1 MATAARLAAW
11 VGVQGRPVTPGG
23 ALRPSEVPEA
33 GRAAGV
39 GTKAKVRRAADVPD
53 VHRPWLAAVATG
65 MITISGG
72 RATAAGAA
80 TGDPLRA
87 WHTALLTLLNA
98 EVKDVYQTDP
108 RIIAL
113 VTLTVVEHQ
122 SPPEGYMLQRRVE
135 EAMYDRGDWEN
146 FCNGQLHGTA
156 HPADAAVSVLRAFD
170 VLDGMRLT
178 PIGAWLRTELAQ
190 AVPPQITPRMPAD
203 RLLEQLA
210 GANETD
216 AWNRARRCWFGDR
229 TTEQITAQ
237 LLQAAAD
244 ATPAQRMTAIG
255 LICELGQDALPALRT
270 AETVPTLAPHVRA
283 ITRQYGQGPA
293 PDNADLVWLA
303 TEYAHADL
311 TTHGTA
317 AARYSAMDTLEAA
330 GLHLDGA
337 AIKPII
343 DGGHPQAAE
352 LTTALEPILDT
363 AIPALQLKVTLGPG
377 CWRRV
382 LVPENATLETL
393 HLVIKA
399 LMGWSD
405 DHLHVFSVGR
415 RHYADEFHRL
425 EDTRPEHLIRL
436 HQALPEPKTTISYV
450 YDLGDSWRHEILLE
464 KVLDQHLPHPE
475 CTAGRGDNP
484 IEDYNPEFPEEPVSF
499 DREAINKSLQQL

>member
-11 VGVQGRPVTPGG
+11 VGAQERPVTPGG

-33 GRAAGV
+33 ARAIGV
-39 GTKAKVRRAADVPD
+39 SAKAKVRRAADVPEM
-53 VHRPWLAAVATG
+53 HRPWLAAVATG

-72 RATAAGAA
+72 RAAAADASGD
-80 TGDPLRA
+80 DPLRA
-87 WHTALLTLLNA
+87 WYTALVTLLNA

-113 VTLTVVEHQ
+113 VTLTVVENQ
-122 SPPEGYMLQRRVE
+122 RTLEGYLLQRRVE

-146 FCNGQLHGTA
+146 FWDVQPHAIA
-156 HPADAAVSVLRAFD
+156 HPADAAVSVLRAFG

-178 PIGAWLRTELAQ
+178 PLGAWLRTELVR
-190 AVPPQITPRMPAD
+190 AVPPQITPRMPAG

-210 GANETD
+210 SADQTD

-237 LLQAAAD
+237 LLQAAAN
-244 ATPAQRMTAIG
+244 ASPAQRMAAIG
-255 LICELGQDALPALRT
+255 LICELGQDALPTLRKT
-270 AETVPTLAPHVRA
+270 ETVPTLAPHVRVVMHP
-283 ITRQYGQGPA
+283 YGQGPA
-293 PDNADLVWLA
+293 PSDADLVWLA

-317 AARYSAMDTLEAA
+317 AARYSAMDALEAA
-330 GLHLDGA
+330 RLHLDSA
-337 AIKPII
+337 AIKLIS
-343 DGGHPQAAE
+343 DSGHPQAAE
-352 LTTALEPILDT
+352 VTTALEPILDT

-399 LMGWSD
+399 LMGWGD

-415 RHYADEFHRL
+415 RHYADEFHHL

-436 HQALPEPKTTISYV
+436 HQALPASKATISYV

-464 KVLDQHLPHPE
+464 KVLDQQLSHPE

-484 IEDYNPEFPEEPVSF
+484 IEDYNPEFPEKPVPF
-499 DREAINKSLQQL
+499 NQEAINKALQQL